1 MYKRLNNF
9 DGTLSEVIIRKS
21 DLAQIPPDPR
31 NKVYIDYLK
40 WVDEGNTADPA
51 D

>member
-31 NKVYIDYLK
+31 KTDYANYLK
-40 WVDEGNTADPA
+40 WVEEGNTADPA